1 MIDGG
6 SLFVSVLS
14 GLLLALLVAAHR
26 YARLRP
32 VVMVVLLTG
41 GLLGLMFAY
50 QPAPA
55 TSTQPPAGAAAAA
68 AAPVD
73 NPTPFPT
80 RTPLPTQPPTTL
92 FTPAPS
98 TTPPPTS
105 RPGLTNPRPTPT
117 PPPPHL
123 AIPALTVADAVVTVP
138 IVNGEW
144 DITTL
149 DDQLGWLTTTGDSPT
164 ADLAMVFVAHLTRPG
179 DTPTAPPRPGPF
191 AHLDR
196 LRLGDQVIY
205 TLNDTDYIY
214 EISQVGRVDPANVRA
229 LYQRT
234 PGTLLL
240 LTCTDWDATDAAYR
254 SRLLITATLIQTR
267 PTGQRQ

>member
-55 TSTQPPAGAAAAA
+55 PTTQPPAGAPGAA

-73 NPTPFPT
+73 SPTPSPT
-80 RTPLPTQPPTTL
+80 RTPRPTQPTTTSNPSAPPPAA
-92 FTPAPS
+92 TP
-98 TTPPPTS
+98 TPPPTS
-105 RPGLTNPRPTPT
+105 QSGPTT
-117 PPPPHL
+117 APPPPPKL
-123 AIPALTVADAVVTVP
+123 TIPALTVADAVVAVP
-138 IVNGEW
+138 IVNGKW

-179 DTPTAPPRPGPF
+179 DSPTAPPRLGPF

-205 TLNDTDYIY
+205 TLNGTDYIY

-240 LTCTDWDATDAAYR
+240 LTCTDWDAADAAYR
-254 SRLLITATLIQTR
+254 SRLLITAILVETR
-267 PTGQRQ
+267 PTDNRQ